1 MGRRLCAR
9 LGVAPRSVWRGGL
22 VAASLL
28 TLVTGCAT
36 GSGSVSALNAYADA
50 RQRYVDAL
58 ERDLQA
64 GRFPHIRLVAIPPS
78 VEPFKPGAAF
88 KPGVGRPLAYA
99 CIVSEQ
105 QMPEAV
111 QVHELWPE
119 GQQPRFT
126 LSPEA
131 TDMLAAAAQQV
142 PVVRDAIT
150 LKQAGMVSL
159 ADTTRIALATND
171 LLAALRNAA
180 CLDALVAQDVA
191 MVQGIIYGAEAIS
204 SSKYLDVGA
213 REETLQNNRYRVMH
227 DGSGSFYVQETKV
240 RPKYWM
246 VSGFRVDLKV
256 DRELTTPEQRM
267 AALKAF
273 VDGRGGELVASER
286 RLSEQEV
293 QALSE
298 ALLARR
304 ATRPAR

>member
-1 MGRRLCAR
+1 MRIRARCAAVALSVRLVS
-9 LGVAPRSVWRGGL
+9 LL
-22 VAASLL
+22 AASVMALL
-28 TLVTGCAT
+28 AGCAT
-36 GSGSVSALNAYADA
+36 GPSGSSAANAYSDA
-50 RQRYVDAL
+50 RQRYADAL

-64 GRFPHIRLVAIPPS
+64 GRFPHVRLVAIPPS

-88 KPGVGRPLAYA
+88 KPGVGKPLAHA

-111 QVHELWPE
+111 QIHELWPE

-131 TDMLAAAAQQV
+131 TDMLAVAAQQV
-142 PVVRDAIT
+142 AAVSNAIT

-159 ADTTRIALATND
+159 ADTTRIALVTND
-171 LLAALRNAA
+171 LLAALRTDA
-180 CLDALVAQDVA
+180 CLDTLVAQDVS

-213 REETLQNNRYRVMH
+213 RQETLQNNRYRVMH

-256 DRELTTPEQRM
+256 DRELATPAQRT
-267 AALKAF
+267 AALRAF
-273 VDGRGGELVASER
+273 VAGQGGELVASER
-286 RLSEQEV
+286 RLSDQEV
-293 QALSE
+293 QALGE

-304 ATRPAR
+304 GSRPTR